1 MGAWAKDFDAEA
13 VFANERST
21 VIAHL
26 PSMEDEPPLGDQAAG
41 VSGRSGAFFQLES
54 VGGAKVDLE
63 GARMYRR
70 RRINGRLTVG
80 IIMILMM
87 DGHR

>member
-21 VIAHL
+21 VIVHL
-26 PSMEDEPPLGDQAAG
+26 PSMEDDPQGDQAAG

-63 GARMYRR
+63 GARLCLPE
-70 RRINGRLTVG
+70 GEG
-80 IIMILMM
+80 
-87 DGHR
+87 